1 MRPKPSAN
9 NGNHKRCKAS
19 AAVHVSERSFPRKY
33 PDNGNGI
40 NEIYQAS
47 INVEL
52 ERRSSTSLTDDD
64 DVGSFGSSSMV
75 DDVNDSAHPSIFG
88 DAPETIS
95 LLLPKTSKD
104 IYIKKKERA
113 THTAFKNNGDKIA
126 EGIDEITE
134 QMGKIWFPHSVEELD
149 RTHERDKYGRLV
161 PCSEDVKPKR
171 SLSAFVDDSSSSSS
185 RFHSDGATKFNY
197 SEWHDTRVLSVHGA
211 TPALRGRLPYHIDAN
226 GDIEGYEPTDQK
238 YETSVMLTKRMDK
251 IWSKEMYELDP
262 LERDIIINEIHGIKS
277 SRWVE
282 ETEESVKEAIT
293 SFRAFL
299 ENNLDQELD
308 NRDSIVPPVT
318 KDHYRRAVYELK
330 SGYIISKD
338 FLIKFL
344 RICHYNFEDA
354 ALRYFRYLD
363 LLHLL
368 FGDDSLTRSLEL
380 TDLTKRELRYL
391 RKGQMQLLP
400 TRDRAGRRMFS
411 FSGCDD
417 WHFTIREKYRVNI
430 YLVDVLSDDVPS
442 QKLGSVTLNAPRV
455 RYNVGDNPFN
465 FEGMTLRAG
474 KQELLGGNHTEAQFF
489 RKINEAV
496 PIRFSAIHYFAPSTL
511 IYNIGKAIILTLL
524 GKDHRKIVRFHAGS
538 EIECYYGLGSFGI
551 PHEDITITEGGNIK
565 TKNVQKFIN
574 ARRTIESFQQ
584 RERERNATSINN
596 IAEECPGIECPGLNC
611 IVFGDKGM
619 SNLPANLEFRELLKD
634 MEREREE
641 SLQSGSN
648 VLPVKQFVESIIA
661 KARSSEYD
669 LRFLCFDKNSSL
681 FVDLLDHNE
690 LCKRVSQA
698 LRDQRKRAKV
708 REKTSSPVRVVNTD
722 SSGSCVLDE
731 SASSIMGME
740 AAKRLKRSYN
750 GSSIASFCFC
760 PDGKSNSSEENSGSN
775 KGSIIT

>member
-1 MRPKPSAN
+1 MQPSAN
-9 NGNHKRCKAS
+9 NGNHK
-19 AAVHVSERSFPRKY
+19 HVSERSFPRKY
-33 PDNGNGI
+33 PDNGNVV
-40 NEIYQAS
+40 NESDQES
-47 INVEL
+47 INREL

-75 DDVNDSAHPSIFG
+75 DDVIDSAHPSIFG
-88 DAPETIS
+88 DAPEKIS
-95 LLLPKTSKD
+95 LLLPNTSNG
-104 IYIKKKERA
+104 IHTEKKERA
-113 THTAFKNNGDKIA
+113 SHTAFGNNGDKIA
-126 EGIDEITE
+126 NGIDEITE

-149 RTHERDKYGRLV
+149 RNHERDKYGRLV
-161 PCSEDVKPKR
+161 PFSEDVKPKR
-171 SLSAFVDDSSSSSS
+171 TLSAFVDGNCSSST
-185 RFHSDGATKFNY
+185 HSDGWTKFNY
-197 SEWHDTRVLSVHGA
+197 SEWHDTTILSAHGA
-211 TPALRGRLPYHIDAN
+211 TPALLGRLPYQIDAN
-226 GDIEGYEPTDQK
+226 GDIQGDEQTDKK
-238 YETSVMLTKRMDK
+238 YETSVMLTKVMDK
-251 IWSKEMYELDP
+251 IWSKEMYELDAK
-262 LERDIIINEIHGIKS
+262 EREIIINEIHGIKS

-282 ETEESVKEAIT
+282 ETEQSVEEAIT

-299 ENNLDQELD
+299 ENNLDKELD

-330 SGYIISKD
+330 SGYIVSKN

-363 LLHLL
+363 ILHLL
-368 FGDDSLTRSLEL
+368 FGDDSLTRPLEL
-380 TDLTKRELRYL
+380 ADLTKREIRYL

-400 TRDRAGRRMFS
+400 TRDRAGRRMFA

-430 YLVDVLSDDVPS
+430 YLADVLSDDVPS
-442 QKLGSVTLNAPRV
+442 QKFGSVTLNAPRV
-455 RYNVGDNPFN
+455 RYDVGDNPFA
-465 FEGMTLRAG
+465 FEGMTLRVG

-496 PIRFSAIHYFAPSTL
+496 PIRFSALHYFAPPTV

-524 GKDHRKIVRFHAGS
+524 GKEHRKIVRFHAGS
-538 EIECYYGLGSFGI
+538 ELECYYSLRTFGI

-574 ARRTIESFQQ
+574 ARRTIESFRQ
-584 RERERNATSINN
+584 RQRDRNATPINGTM
-596 IAEECPGIECPGLNC
+596 EECPGIECPGINC

-619 SNLPANLEFRELLKD
+619 NNLPANVEFRELLKD
-634 MEREREE
+634 MEREREV
-641 SLQSGSN
+641 SLQSVIN

-661 KARSSEYD
+661 KARSPDYN
-669 LRFLCFDKNSSL
+669 LRFLVFDKKSSL
-681 FVDLLDHNE
+681 FVDLRDHNE

-708 REKTSSPVRVVNTD
+708 SEKTSAPANTVSNG
-722 SSGSCVLDE
+722 SSVLDE

-750 GSSIASFCFC
+750 GSSMASFRFC
-760 PDGKSNSSEENSGSN
+760 SEG
-775 KGSIIT
+775 